1 MPRDG
6 ISVRNVERVDSK
18 AKIKKLIAGAMAIVL
33 TWALCLSPSA
43 ELPIGVYRNHE
54 NTSGKIALTFDDGP
68 HPRYTSQILDI
79 LEQYGVRATFFV
91 VGENV
96 SYYPEAARE
105 IVQRGHEIG
114 NHTYTHPRAV
124 RMSTQDLRRELKAC
138 EDIIQS
144 VTDSSPKL
152 FRPPEGS
159 WNMKVLE
166 IAREMDY
173 PIILWD
179 VDTLDWAHTPAAQI
193 TSYVLENT
201 KGGNIILMHDYQ
213 SGGCETMQALK
224 MFIPELLSR
233 GFSFVTVS
241 ELLGSQ

>member
-54 NTSGKIALTFDDGP
+54 NASGKIALTFDDGP
-68 HPRYTSQILDI
+68 HPKYTSQILDI

-138 EDIIQS
+138 EDVIQS